1 MLKCIGYGMIFTYSY
16 FTKINFFSC
25 KIISDQNH
33 YALSTQMTMKK
44 LILKQQG
51 NLSVRCYFNVIKLK
65 Y

>member
-1 MLKCIGYGMIFTYSY
+1 MLKCIGNGRIFTYSY

-25 KIISDQNH
+25 MIISVQNH
-33 YALSTQMTMKK
+33 YTFSSQMTMKK

-51 NLSVRCYFNVIKLK
+51 NLNVRCYFNVIKLK